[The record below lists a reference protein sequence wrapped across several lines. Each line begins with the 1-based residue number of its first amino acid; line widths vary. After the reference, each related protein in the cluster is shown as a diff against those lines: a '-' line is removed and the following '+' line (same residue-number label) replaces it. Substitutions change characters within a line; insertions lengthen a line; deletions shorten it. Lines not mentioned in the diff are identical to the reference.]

1 MTGFTDK
8 RKKKL
13 WRTIWRVLAS
23 MRLAIWLLAALGLL
37 TLVGTLLPQLPAAM
51 DQAARAVWFE
61 LARHKYGSSYGLLRS
76 LGLFELFRSPALL
89 ALLAALLVNATLCTI
104 NRLRAL
110 GRMIRKRRITALGS
124 LITHIASIALLL
136 SLAVSHGYA
145 WQESSVA
152 LAAGQMHTLGHGR
165 DVIIRSDGFNIKC
178 DAHGQPIDY
187 VAQVTVIKGAR
198 PIRSSS
204 VKLNAPLRVGGVGVW
219 LVSYEPAVRVQVR
232 SQEGQALTL
241 ESDTGRRSSGQATL
255 SLNSGQALLRVPSM
269 SLELHFSRVTGSE
282 TDQAFYLQVL
292 RSGTATPLLAE
303 RVQAGQEI
311 LIAGVS
317 VILHADRYVI
327 YRLKSDPGAI
337 PALLSALA
345 LVVGITLS
353 LFSANERDK

>member
-152 LAAGQMHTLGHGR
+152 LAAGQMHTLGHG
-165 DVIIRSDGFNIKC
+165 K
-178 DAHGQPIDY
+178 PIDY